1 MVSKQQSLQ
10 DTFNSSADGLMAHT
24 KLNNGVCMPWLGFGV
39 WNIEGDAL
47 TESVVRTGFAH
58 GYRSIDTA
66 ALYANEQGVGRAIER
81 CGVPRDQLF
90 VTTKVWNT
98 DIRQRRI
105 EAAFEESMQRL
116 GLDTLDLYL
125 VHWPIKGEIVSAWK
139 VLEKLQQ
146 SGRIKA
152 IGVSNHMI
160 PHLDELL
167 AVAKIVPAVNQIEF
181 HPYLQ
186 SPALVDY
193 CRSKG
198 IQVEAW
204 SPLMQGGE
212 VLQDPVIGQIA
223 RHHGKTAAQVILRWE
238 VQSGVVAIP
247 RSTKETRL
255 VENAGIFDFSLSAAE
270 LAAMAKLDRNQRSGA
285 DPFNFAF

>member
-1 MVSKQQSLQ
+1 MVSNPQSLK
-10 DTFNSSADGLMAHT
+10 DTFSSVTDGLTART
-24 KLNNGVCMPWLGFGV
+24 KLNNGVRMPWLGFGV
-39 WNIEGDAL
+39 WNIEGDAQ
-47 TESVVRTGFAH
+47 TESVVRTGLAH

-66 ALYANEQGVGRAIER
+66 MIYANEQGVGRAIKN
-81 CGVPRDQLF
+81 CGVPREQLF

-116 GLDTLDLYL
+116 GLDYVDLYL
-125 VHWPIKGEIVSAWK
+125 VHWPIKGEIVTAWK
-139 VLEKLQQ
+139 TLEKLQR

-160 PHLDELL
+160 PHLEELL
-167 AVAKIVPAVNQIEF
+167 SAAEIVPAVNQIEF

-186 SPALVDY
+186 SRALVEY
-193 CRSKG
+193 CGKKG

-212 VLQDPVIGQIA
+212 VLKDPLLGKIA
-223 RHHGKTAAQVILRWE
+223 RSHGKTAAQVILRWE
-238 VQSGVVAIP
+238 VQNGVVTIP
-247 RSTKETRL
+247 RSSKEVRL
-255 VENAGIFDFSLSAAE
+255 VENAGIFDFSLTDVEMAAV
-270 LAAMAKLDRNQRSGA
+270 AKLDRNQRSGA
-285 DPFNFAF
+285 DPFNFPF